1 MPAGIKWREGEN
13 ELFIE
18 LTANWNLFFII
29 LLLFCLAHKTNN
41 EKRKNEV
48 RQQIKIYQFTLSKPW
63 NTIKSFSPK
72 TKGRVYSYLR
82 NLIPWRIWMKTQFF
96 YTPHSIKQN
105 KQNKQNTS
113 LTKPDVGLPIGI
125 LASFS
130 LSLLLLMVCT
140 KNNDENWPQY

>member
-1 MPAGIKWREGEN
+1 
-13 ELFIE
+13 
-18 LTANWNLFFII
+18 
-29 LLLFCLAHKTNN
+29 
-41 EKRKNEV
+41 
-48 RQQIKIYQFTLSKPW
+48 
-63 NTIKSFSPK
+63 
-72 TKGRVYSYLR
+72 
-82 NLIPWRIWMKTQFF
+82 MKTQFF

-140 KNNDENWPQY
+140 KNNDEN